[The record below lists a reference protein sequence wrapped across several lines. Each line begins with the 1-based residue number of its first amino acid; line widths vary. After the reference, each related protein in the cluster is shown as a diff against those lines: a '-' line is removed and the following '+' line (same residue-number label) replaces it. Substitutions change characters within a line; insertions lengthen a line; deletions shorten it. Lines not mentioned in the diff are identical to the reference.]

1 MGLLPLVSAC
11 AGPLSTIDPAGPA
24 AARVADLWWWMLG
37 GSFILS
43 ALVFVLLL
51 IALNRRGVADHAGS
65 PRTRV
70 WIGWL
75 GLAMPVVVLMVLLAF
90 ALWVGQRN
98 LPVGPPAQTV
108 AVTAFNYGWEFC
120 YEDGTCSQGVL
131 RIPAGQPVDLDI
143 TATDVIHSLWIPR
156 LAGKMDAIPG
166 QVNRLRIEADAPG
179 TFEAVCA
186 EYCGVGHADHRFVVE
201 AYAAGAPAMG
211 TETPQ

>member
-1 MGLLPLVSAC
+1 M
-11 AGPLSTIDPAGPA
+11 STIDPAGPSA
-24 AARVADLWWWMLG
+24 MRVADLWWWMLG
-37 GSFILS
+37 GSAILS
-43 ALVFVLLL
+43 ALVFILLL
-51 IALNRRGVADHAGS
+51 IALRRRGAADNRQPG
-65 PRTRV
+65 RTRV

-75 GLAMPVVVLMVLLAF
+75 GLVMPVGVLMVLLAF

-98 LPVGPPAQTV
+98 LPVGPAAQTV
-108 AVTAFNYGWEFC
+108 QVTAFNYGWEFC
-120 YEDGTCSQGVL
+120 YEDGSCSQGVL

-201 AYAAGAPAMG
+201 AYAAGAPAG
-211 TETPQ
+211 RTEAAE